1 MQNDQ
6 ARPTDKAVRLT
17 KANKDDEPDVNEMF
31 GDKNGVPTFEGP
43 PIERLDNKLGAAD
56 TPAPKPPES
65 KPITPETPKP
75 PETPETSKGD
85 YDAPNPPEPVNEA
98 VADAQSNP
106 ADVELTDYVTPEQ
119 QTQWETE
126 HGGDPQPAPE
136 PEPAPEPQPE
146 RGGSDRE
153 RRQREAEARAKR
165 DEEREQRRK
174 EAEGEEADPQEI
186 EGENA
191 SEDTNALG
199 GPEETT
205 EDDDTDSKGTA
216 LGSTPPTG
224 AAADRADEEVR
235 RMQAEKRWRSTKDA
249 LVTIAAM
256 MPGEAL
262 NATGKGLNSINSL
275 VDGFLSGKMMSQGSR
290 IVADSLAM
298 ADTVNQSAKR
308 IHERY
313 GILRDADPEIVRQT
327 YKGRMMQARS
337 EAEMKGIARAH
348 LFVED
353 RLSGR
358 DIENLTMDDLDSL
371 DADMTGDIARLK
383 AEFAR
388 DRADRQNGGK
398 GTMTK
403 EERAS
408 GLAQLHSYDD
418 VLKEMKKQRSSLR
431 ADELEQKRRTK
442 ERTAAQAQADY
453 DNGTDDQRAIWDI
466 VGKGVELDPDTGMPA
481 DGRFLSKIEGQL
493 KAAQL
498 RDPQN
503 PMWERLLSQ
512 NKAYRQKLARNP
524 NTGTDAGGRVALNA
538 IVTESRRN
546 MADILRNQGLDPD
559 AVFADP
565 QKLMAQIRASDEFRE
580 QYNRYAMNSNDLD
593 MRDLT
598 GLASQYS
605 RSDLV
610 MATMMNRITARAA
623 QLQKDEAQARMAGA
637 VIGEDSVFKQYVQY
651 VNTFF
656 GPSTARVRKG
666 MDTRMNKLADDL
678 EAEFA
683 VTKDP
688 AVKKEADELRDRAM
702 LLMDSFDPQTQDPAQ
717 ARQDYLVGLADAS
730 MRIHDAKEGLD
741 RRASIRKEDERRAI
755 EQQREQIRM
764 AREYNRAQEKAR
776 RDAQR
781 QDEAYQRL
789 QIQRARQMYRKMGL
803 TLEARE
809 KAEKLAQKIEA
820 DRQAEEQKRQE
831 AEAKAEEERFNSVKD
846 EKIKG
851 MQDQKDAAAAEAQKE
866 IDRRAGRW
874 TEKEYDARRNE
885 IDEILTSRNID
896 AKTRARLINEK
907 VDCVNGAWIARGL
920 SKTGFLSKKIGARIP
935 EEAQWKV
942 REKLDKQLKDLYQR
956 DIEDR
961 EAGRTSENFD
971 NAKKY
976 LQILTSPKADAVW
989 RDLKV
994 AQRNMDK
1001 AGLPKDDRR
1010 YEHNLRLQAFF
1021 SDFSLDDF
1029 FEDGTVDPDEFDSKG
1044 SEARTL
1050 RDLRFKDKGDDS
1062 DKVVNVDAAKR
1073 RSQILGA
1080 MKEAEAE
1087 AREPTGELQPAAEE
1101 SAKAE
1106 ELQPEPEDVPNGRKT
1121 FIPTPEN
1128 LTDSEKKWYN
1138 SDWHNTAEGKIK
1150 DIYNKNNKGA
1160 NIDRVAK
1167 AFLKFATS
1175 PDSTQEDRE
1184 KGLRFLEMLSY
1195 YNSFNKKGLVISDD
1209 ASPTLR
1215 AYHKY
1220 QEMKAKDPN
1229 DPNLMEY
1236 LKNPDFVPKSEVK
1249 QPAPE
1254 DKAKESSKVQ
1264 PKAKKKIEPIDT
1276 SKVGN
1281 SFWSSKGL
1289 PKGTDPNSK
1298 QAWMWAVELRNNWPD
1313 LYEHPENTTN
1323 SIAKPLFE
1331 QARDIIEGKDSYGNL
1346 SDEEK
1351 DAIDAEEAKGI
1362 KDRQKQAAQAKK
1374 KKEETKKKIIEQ
1386 RAAPKPKL
1394 RQKVNENAGEYKFDA
1409 RKMGQEGEGET
1420 KTPETPASGRPT
1432 KKTSGKNFAIDY
1444 ADYADQVVKDLSN
1457 PNRGQLIK
1465 DAVADLE
1472 KQVKTAKGDDRSS
1485 LEETLAR
1492 LRTFV
1497 PANVVVPKTPKKE
1510 EEAKPQPTPS
1520 DVVTERPS
1528 REAAGDDYVGQY
1540 NKYLD
1545 YLDTAE
1551 KTDKM
1556 VDDILDTRD
1565 DLEDRINDSKN
1576 PEEKEALK
1584 KLFARARNI
1593 SIF

>member
-1 MQNDQ
+1 MQSDQ
-6 ARPTDKAVRLT
+6 TRPTDRAVRLK
-17 KANKDDEPDVNEMF
+17 KANYDDDPDVNDMF
-31 GDKNGVPTFEGP
+31 NDSDDTPTFGGK

-65 KPITPETPKP
+65 KPITPETPKT
-75 PETPETSKGD
+75 PETPETPKGD
-85 YDAPNPPEPVNEA
+85 YDTAKPPEPVNEA
-98 VADAQSNP
+98 VADAQ
-106 ADVELTDYVTPEQ
+106 T
-119 QTQWETE
+119 
-126 HGGDPQPAPE
+126 GGDPEPAPEPE

-165 DEEREQRRK
+165 DEEREERRK

-199 GPEETT
+199 GPEETS
-205 EDDDTDSKGTA
+205 EDDDTDSKDTA
-216 LGSTPPTG
+216 LGSIPATG

-275 VDGFLSGKMMSQGSR
+275 VDGFLSGRMMSQGSR

-327 YKGRMMQARS
+327 YKGRMMQARN

-371 DADMTGDIARLK
+371 DTAMTGDIARLK
-383 AEFAR
+383 AEFER

-503 PMWERLLSQ
+503 PVWERLLSQ

-565 QKLMAQIRASDEFRE
+565 QKLMAQIQSSDEFRE
-580 QYNRYAMNSNDLD
+580 QFNRYAMNSNDLD

-598 GLASQYS
+598 GLASQYA
-605 RSDLV
+605 RSDPV

-803 TLEARE
+803 TLEAKE

-820 DRQAEEQKRQE
+820 DRQAEEQKRLE

-851 MQDQKDAAAAEAQKE
+851 MQDQKDTAAAEAQKE

-1029 FEDGTVDPDEFDSKG
+1029 FEDGTVDPNEFDSKG

-1062 DKVVNVDAAKR
+1062 DRVVNVDAAKR

-1106 ELQPEPEDVPNGRKT
+1106 ELQPEPEDVPKGRKT
-1121 FIPTPEN
+1121 FIPAPEN

-1175 PDSTQEDRE
+1175 LDSTQEDRE

-1254 DKAKESSKVQ
+1254 DKAKESSKVE
-1264 PKAKKKIEPIDT
+1264 PKAEKKVEPIDT

-1374 KKEETKKKIIEQ
+1374 K
-1386 RAAPKPKL
+1386 
-1394 RQKVNENAGEYKFDA
+1394 
-1409 RKMGQEGEGET
+1409 
-1420 KTPETPASGRPT
+1420 
-1432 KKTSGKNFAIDY
+1432 
-1444 ADYADQVVKDLSN
+1444 
-1457 PNRGQLIK
+1457 
-1465 DAVADLE
+1465 
-1472 KQVKTAKGDDRSS
+1472 
-1485 LEETLAR
+1485 
-1492 LRTFV
+1492 
-1497 PANVVVPKTPKKE
+1497 E

>member
-1 MQNDQ
+1 MQSDQ
-6 ARPTDKAVRLT
+6 ARPIDRTVRLK
-17 KANKDDEPDVNEMF
+17 KANADDEPDVNEMF
-31 GDKNGVPTFEGP
+31 GDGSGVSTFEGP
-43 PIERLDNKLGAAD
+43 PIERLDNKLGAAE
-56 TPAPKPPES
+56 TPKETKAPEP

-75 PETPETSKGD
+75 PETPETPKGD
-85 YDAPNPPEPVNEA
+85 YAAPKPPEPVNEA
-98 VADAQSNP
+98 VADAQTGP
-106 ADVELTDYVTPEQ
+106 ADVKLTDYVTPEQ

-126 HGGDPQPAPE
+126 HGGEPQPAPQ

-153 RRQREAEARAKR
+153 RRQREAEAR
-165 DEEREQRRK
+165 EERDKARKERRK
-174 EAEGEEADPQEI
+174 EAEGEEADPQTI

-199 GPEETT
+199 GPEETS
-205 EDDDTDSKGTA
+205 EDDDTDSEGTA
-216 LGSTPPTG
+216 LGGAPPNATG
-224 AAADRADEEVR
+224 VMPDRAEEEVR

-371 DADMTGDIARLK
+371 DTAMTGDIARLK
-383 AEFAR
+383 AEFER
-388 DRADRQNGGK
+388 DKADRRNGGR

-503 PMWERLLSQ
+503 PMWGRLLAQ
-512 NKAYRQKLARNP
+512 NKAYRQKLVRNP

-546 MADILRNQGLDPD
+546 MADLLRNQGLDPD

-565 QKLMAQIRASDEFRE
+565 QKLMAQIRSSDGFRE
-580 QYNRYAMNSNDLD
+580 QFNRYAMNSNDLD

-598 GLASQYS
+598 GLASQYA
-605 RSDLV
+605 RSDPV

-764 AREYNRAQEKAR
+764 AKEYNRAQEKAR

-781 QDEAYQRL
+781 QDEAYQAD
-789 QIQRARQMYRKMGL
+789 QRAKAQKVYRKAGL
-803 TLEARE
+803 TPEARDR
-809 KAEKLAQKIEA
+809 AEKLAQRLE
-820 DRQAEEQKRQE
+820 ELEQKRQE
-831 AEAKAEEERFNSVKD
+831 KADQEEQKRREEEAKAEEERFNSVKD

-851 MQDQKDAAAAEAQKE
+851 MQDQKDAAAAEARKE

-874 TEKEYDARRNE
+874 TEKEYDARRSE
-885 IDEILTSRNID
+885 IDDILTSRNID

-976 LQILTSPKADAVW
+976 LQILTSPRADAVW

-1001 AGLPKDDRR
+1001 AGLPRDDRR
-1010 YEHNLRLQAFF
+1010 YEHNLRLQAYF

-1029 FEDGTVDPDEFDSKG
+1029 FEDGTVDPDEFDSKE

-1087 AREPTGELQPAAEE
+1087 AREPTDERPAEE
-1101 SAKAE
+1101 PVRTE
-1106 ELQPEPEDVPNGRKT
+1106 EPQPEPEDAKKGRRT
-1121 FIPTPEN
+1121 FIPAPEN
-1128 LTDSEKKWYN
+1128 LTDDEKKWYN

-1160 NIDRVAK
+1160 NIDKVAK

-1209 ASPTLR
+1209 VSPTLR

-1236 LKNPDFVPKSEVK
+1236 LKNPDFKPQPVIE

-1254 DKAKESSKVQ
+1254 DKVKPEPE
-1264 PKAKKKIEPIDT
+1264 PKAEKKVEPIDT

-1298 QAWMWAVELRNNWPD
+1298 QAWIWAVDLRNNWPD

-1362 KDRQKQAAQAKK
+1362 KDRQKQAAQEEKK
-1374 KKEETKKKIIEQ
+1374 KRETKKKIIEQ
-1386 RAAPKPKL
+1386 KTAPKPKL
-1394 RQKVNENAGEYKFDA
+1394 RQKVNENAGEFKFDA
-1409 RKMGQEGEGET
+1409 RKMG
-1420 KTPETPASGRPT
+1420 
-1432 KKTSGKNFAIDY
+1432 
-1444 ADYADQVVKDLSN
+1444 
-1457 PNRGQLIK
+1457 
-1465 DAVADLE
+1465 
-1472 KQVKTAKGDDRSS
+1472 
-1485 LEETLAR
+1485 
-1492 LRTFV
+1492 
-1497 PANVVVPKTPKKE
+1497 TPKKE
-1510 EEAKPQPTPS
+1510 EAQPTPS
-1520 DVVTERPS
+1520 DVVTKRPT
-1528 REAAGDDYVGQY
+1528 RESAGDDYAGQY
-1540 NKYLD
+1540 KNYLD
-1545 YLDTAE
+1545 YLETAE
-1551 KTDKM
+1551 KTDKT

-1584 KLFARARNI
+1584 KLFTRARNI

>member
-31 GDKNGVPTFEGP
+31 GDKNGVSTFGGK
-43 PIERLDNKLGAAD
+43 PIERLDNKLGAAE
-56 TPAPKPPES
+56 TSKETKVPEP

-75 PETPETSKGD
+75 PKTPETPKGD
-85 YDAPNPPEPVNEA
+85 YAAPNLPEPVNEA
-98 VADAQSNP
+98 VADAQ
-106 ADVELTDYVTPEQ
+106 T
-119 QTQWETE
+119 
-126 HGGDPQPAPE
+126 GGDPEPAPE
-136 PEPAPEPQPE
+136 PEPEPE

-153 RRQREAEARAKR
+153 RRQREAEAREER
-165 DEEREQRRK
+165 DKAREQRKK

-199 GPEETT
+199 GPEETS

-216 LGSTPPTG
+216 LGSTPATG

-503 PMWERLLSQ
+503 PMWERLLAQ

-546 MADILRNQGLDPD
+546 MADLLRNQGLDPD

-565 QKLMAQIRASDEFRE
+565 QKLMAQIQSSDEFRE
-580 QYNRYAMNSNDLD
+580 QFNRYAMNSNDLD

-598 GLASQYS
+598 GLASQYA
-605 RSDLV
+605 RSDPV
-610 MATMMNRITARAA
+610 MATMMNRIMARAA

-755 EQQREQIRM
+755 EQQREF
-764 AREYNRAQEKAR
+764 NRAQE
-776 RDAQR
+776 
-781 QDEAYQRL
+781 EE
-789 QIQRARQMYRKMGL
+789 RKQ
-803 TLEARE
+803 RE
-809 KAEKLAQKIEA
+809 KEAAEEA
-820 DRQAEEQKRQE
+820 KRQAEEQKRQE

-851 MQDQKDAAAAEAQKE
+851 MQDQKDTAAAEAQKE

-1029 FEDGTVDPDEFDSKG
+1029 FEDGTVDPDEFDSKE

-1050 RDLRFKDKGDDS
+1050 RGLRFKDKGDDS

-1106 ELQPEPEDVPNGRKT
+1106 ELQPEPEDVPKGRKT
-1121 FIPTPEN
+1121 FIPAPEN

-1254 DKAKESSKVQ
+1254 DKAKESSKVE
-1264 PKAKKKIEPIDT
+1264 PKAEKKVEPIDT

-1386 RAAPKPKL
+1386 RTAPKPKL

>member
-43 PIERLDNKLGAAD
+43 PIERLDNRLAGAAE
-56 TPAPKPPES
+56 TPKETKVPES
-65 KPITPETPKP
+65 KPITPEIPKP
-75 PETPETSKGD
+75 PETPETPKGD
-85 YDAPNPPEPVNEA
+85 YDAPKPPEPVNEA
-98 VADAQSNP
+98 VADAQTGP
-106 ADVELTDYVTPEQ
+106 ADVKLTDYVTPEQ

-126 HGGDPQPAPE
+126 HGGEPQPAPQPE
-136 PEPAPEPQPE
+136 PEPE

-153 RRQREAEARAKR
+153 RRQREAEAREER
-165 DEEREQRRK
+165 DKAREQRKK

-199 GPEETT
+199 GPEETS

-216 LGSTPPTG
+216 LGSTPATG

-256 MPGEAL
+256 MPGKAL

-353 RLSGR
+353 RLAGR

-503 PMWERLLSQ
+503 PMWERLLAQ

-546 MADILRNQGLDPD
+546 MADLLRNQGLDPD

-605 RSDLV
+605 RSDPV

-683 VTKDP
+683 ITKDP
-688 AVKKEADELRDRAM
+688 AVKKEADEFRDRAM

-741 RRASIRKEDERRAI
+741 WRASIRKEDERRAI
-755 EQQREQIRM
+755 ELQREQIRM
-764 AREYNRAQEKAR
+764 AREYNKAQEQAR

-781 QDEAYQRL
+781 QDEAYQAD
-789 QIQRARQMYRKMGL
+789 QRAKAQKVYRKAGL
-803 TLEARE
+803 TPEARDR
-809 KAEKLAQKIEA
+809 AEKLAQRLEELEQKRQKKA
-820 DRQAEEQKRQE
+820 DQEEQKRRE
-831 AEAKAEEERFNSVKD
+831 EEAKAEEERFNSVKD

-866 IDRRAGRW
+866 ID
-874 TEKEYDARRNE
+874 D
-885 IDEILTSRNID
+885 ILTSRNID

-994 AQRNMDK
+994 AQRKMDK

-1021 SDFSLDDF
+1021 SDFNLDDF

-1106 ELQPEPEDVPNGRKT
+1106 ELQPEPEDVPKGRKT

-1160 NIDRVAK
+1160 KIDRVAK

-1254 DKAKESSKVQ
+1254 DKAKESSKVE
-1264 PKAKKKIEPIDT
+1264 PKAKKKVEPIDT

-1386 RAAPKPKL
+1386 KTAPKPKL

-1409 RKMGQEGEGET
+1409 RKMGNESEGE
-1420 KTPETPASGRPT
+1420 
-1432 KKTSGKNFAIDY
+1432 I
-1444 ADYADQVVKDLSN
+1444 
-1457 PNRGQLIK
+1457 
-1465 DAVADLE
+1465 
-1472 KQVKTAKGDDRSS
+1472 
-1485 LEETLAR
+1485 
-1492 LRTFV
+1492 
-1497 PANVVVPKTPKKE
+1497 KE
-1510 EEAKPQPTPS
+1510 EVKSQPPPS
-1520 DVVTERPS
+1520 DVVTERPT
-1528 REAAGDDYVGQY
+1528 RESAGDDYVGQY
-1540 NKYLD
+1540 NRYLD
-1545 YLDTAE
+1545 YLGSAE
-1551 KTDKM
+1551 KTDKT

-1576 PEEKEALK
+1576 SEEKEALK

>member
-43 PIERLDNKLGAAD
+43 PIERLDNRLAGAAE
-56 TPAPKPPES
+56 TPKETKVPES
-65 KPITPETPKP
+65 KPITPEIPKP
-75 PETPETSKGD
+75 PETPETPKGD
-85 YDAPNPPEPVNEA
+85 YDAPKPPEPVNEA
-98 VADAQSNP
+98 VADAQTGP
-106 ADVELTDYVTPEQ
+106 ADVKLTDYVTPEQ

-126 HGGDPQPAPE
+126 HGGEPQPAPQPE
-136 PEPAPEPQPE
+136 PEPE

-153 RRQREAEARAKR
+153 RRQREAEAREER
-165 DEEREQRRK
+165 DKAREQRKK

-199 GPEETT
+199 GPEETS

-216 LGSTPPTG
+216 LGSTPATG

-353 RLSGR
+353 RLAGR

-503 PMWERLLSQ
+503 PMWERLLAQ

-546 MADILRNQGLDPD
+546 MADLLRNQGLDPD

-605 RSDLV
+605 RSDPV

-683 VTKDP
+683 ITKDP
-688 AVKKEADELRDRAM
+688 AVKKEADEFRDRAM

-741 RRASIRKEDERRAI
+741 WRASIRKEDERRAI
-755 EQQREQIRM
+755 ELQREQIRM
-764 AREYNRAQEKAR
+764 AREYNKAQEQAR

-781 QDEAYQRL
+781 QDEAYQAD
-789 QIQRARQMYRKMGL
+789 QRAKAQKVYRKAGL
-803 TLEARE
+803 TPEARDR
-809 KAEKLAQKIEA
+809 AEKLAQRLEELEQKRQKKA
-820 DRQAEEQKRQE
+820 DQEEQKRRE
-831 AEAKAEEERFNSVKD
+831 EEAKAEEERFNSVKD

-866 IDRRAGRW
+866 ID
-874 TEKEYDARRNE
+874 D
-885 IDEILTSRNID
+885 ILTSRNID

-994 AQRNMDK
+994 AQRKMDK

-1021 SDFSLDDF
+1021 SDFNLDDF

-1106 ELQPEPEDVPNGRKT
+1106 ELQPEPEDVPKGRKT

-1160 NIDRVAK
+1160 KIDRVAK

-1254 DKAKESSKVQ
+1254 DKAKESSKVE
-1264 PKAKKKIEPIDT
+1264 PKAKKKVEPIDT

-1386 RAAPKPKL
+1386 KTAPKPKL

-1409 RKMGQEGEGET
+1409 RKMGNESEGE
-1420 KTPETPASGRPT
+1420 
-1432 KKTSGKNFAIDY
+1432 I
-1444 ADYADQVVKDLSN
+1444 
-1457 PNRGQLIK
+1457 
-1465 DAVADLE
+1465 
-1472 KQVKTAKGDDRSS
+1472 
-1485 LEETLAR
+1485 
-1492 LRTFV
+1492 
-1497 PANVVVPKTPKKE
+1497 KE
-1510 EEAKPQPTPS
+1510 EVKSQPPPS
-1520 DVVTERPS
+1520 DVVTERPT
-1528 REAAGDDYVGQY
+1528 RESAGDDYVGQY
-1540 NKYLD
+1540 NRYLD
-1545 YLDTAE
+1545 YLGSAE
-1551 KTDKM
+1551 KTDKT

-1576 PEEKEALK
+1576 SEEKEALK

>member
-31 GDKNGVPTFEGP
+31 GDKNGVSTFEGP
-43 PIERLDNKLGAAD
+43 PIERLDNRLAGAAE
-56 TPAPKPPES
+56 TSKETKVPEP

-75 PETPETSKGD
+75 PKTPETPKGD
-85 YDAPNPPEPVNEA
+85 YAAPKPPEPVNEA
-98 VADAQSNP
+98 VADAQTGA
-106 ADVELTDYVTPEQ
+106 ADVKLTDYVTPEQ

-126 HGGDPQPAPE
+126 HGGEPQPDPQPE
-136 PEPAPEPQPE
+136 EPAPESQPE

-153 RRQREAEARAKR
+153 RRQREAEAREER
-165 DEEREQRRK
+165 DKTREQRKK

-199 GPEETT
+199 GPEETS

-216 LGSTPPTG
+216 LGSTPATG

-371 DADMTGDIARLK
+371 DTAMTGDIARLK

-546 MADILRNQGLDPD
+546 MADLLRNQGLDPD

-565 QKLMAQIRASDEFRE
+565 QKLMAQIQSSDEFRE

-605 RSDLV
+605 RSDPV

-764 AREYNRAQEKAR
+764 AREYNKAQEKA
-776 RDAQR
+776 DQ
-781 QDEAYQRL
+781 
-789 QIQRARQMYRKMGL
+789 
-803 TLEARE
+803 
-809 KAEKLAQKIEA
+809 
-820 DRQAEEQKRQE
+820 EEQKRRE
-831 AEAKAEEERFNSVKD
+831 EEAKAEEERFNSVKD

-874 TEKEYDARRNE
+874 TEKEYDAKVRE
-885 IDEILTSRNID
+885 IDEQLKKLRPDDEIE
-896 AKTRARLINEK
+896 RARRIQEGEEPNPDDAAYENLLWERREAE
-907 VDCVNGAWIARGL
+907 NGAWISGGL
-920 SKTGFLSKKIGARIP
+920 ADTGILTKKIADRFKGDKTAM
-935 EEAQWKV
+935 KNV
-942 REKLDKQLKDLYQR
+942 RKKLDRQLRDLYQR
-956 DIEDR
+956 DIEDH
-961 EAGRTSENFD
+961 EQGRQSDNFY

-976 LQILTSPKADAVW
+976 LQILTSPEADAVW
-989 RDLKV
+989 RNLKT
-994 AQRNMDK
+994 AKMNMDA
-1001 AGLPKDDRR
+1001 AGLPVDHPSYK
-1010 YEHNLRLQAFF
+1010 EVLKLQSYF

-1029 FEDGTVDPDEFDSKG
+1029 FDGRSEDEGSLKSKVMDAYGLKNLKYKHNGDDDDRTINVDSAKRNAEIRNIINEVKG
-1044 SEARTL
+1044 VNDIGRSEAPTAEPEE
-1050 RDLRFKDKGDDS
+1050 
-1062 DKVVNVDAAKR
+1062 VVL
-1073 RSQILGA
+1073 Q
-1080 MKEAEAE
+1080 
-1087 AREPTGELQPAAEE
+1087 EPE
-1101 SAKAE
+1101 SEKP
-1106 ELQPEPEDVPNGRKT
+1106 QVEPEDTPKKGAKADRGYGGVEYLSDSPTDEEKAWHKSTIGKIGQKFSPKNFNSDSSMRDAVETYMRGQINMLTRNPGKLNEKELNEALNTLALIDRYNQKMAKGRNSGD
-1121 FIPTPEN
+1121 PRAQGWRY
-1128 LTDSEKKWYN
+1128 LTDDPKNETTGIPYSE
-1138 SDWHNTAEGKIK
+1138 
-1150 DIYNKNNKGA
+1150 
-1160 NIDRVAK
+1160 
-1167 AFLKFATS
+1167 
-1175 PDSTQEDRE
+1175 P
-1184 KGLRFLEMLSY
+1184 
-1195 YNSFNKKGLVISDD
+1195 
-1209 ASPTLR
+1209 LR
-1215 AYHKY
+1215 AYHKFL
-1220 QEMKAKDPN
+1220 EMKEKNPD
-1229 DPNLMEY
+1229 DPNLYEY
-1236 LKNPDFVPKSEVK
+1236 LKNPDFVPEPPKIETPKAPEVK
-1249 QPAPE
+1249 QP
-1254 DKAKESSKVQ
+1254 KADDIDEKERKKKEKAEVEKKKRDDELIALKTFGNSIDRGESSGDLDDWKDIVKIANAYKRAYKKNTGGADLLTVSDDNIRDASEHFKQ
-1264 PKAKKKIEPIDT
+1264 AKKILLAHQNLKNQVKAANNTATIPGLDEGIDVHSKAAWDWATTLAKDPKYVDKIKDP
-1276 SKVGN
+1276 SKSKNEGN
-1281 SFWSSKGL
+1281 RKIFR
-1289 PKGTDPNSK
+1289 
-1298 QAWMWAVELRNNWPD
+1298 QAKKILGD
-1313 LYEHPENTTN
+1313 
-1323 SIAKPLFE
+1323 K
-1331 QARDIIEGKDSYGNL
+1331 KSYGNL

-1351 DAIDAEEAKGI
+1351 K
-1362 KDRQKQAAQAKK
+1362 KDRRRR
-1374 KKEETKKKIIEQ
+1374 EE
-1386 RAAPKPKL
+1386 
-1394 RQKVNENAGEYKFDA
+1394 G
-1409 RKMGQEGEGET
+1409 RK
-1420 KTPETPASGRPT
+1420 
-1432 KKTSGKNFAIDY
+1432 
-1444 ADYADQVVKDLSN
+1444 
-1457 PNRGQLIK
+1457 
-1465 DAVADLE
+1465 
-1472 KQVKTAKGDDRSS
+1472 
-1485 LEETLAR
+1485 
-1492 LRTFV
+1492 
-1497 PANVVVPKTPKKE
+1497 
-1510 EEAKPQPTPS
+1510 
-1520 DVVTERPS
+1520 
-1528 REAAGDDYVGQY
+1528 
-1540 NKYLD
+1540 
-1545 YLDTAE
+1545 
-1551 KTDKM
+1551 
-1556 VDDILDTRD
+1556 
-1565 DLEDRINDSKN
+1565 
-1576 PEEKEALK
+1576 
-1584 KLFARARNI
+1584 
-1593 SIF
+1593 

>member
-1 MQNDQ
+1 MQSDQ
-6 ARPTDKAVRLT
+6 TRPTDRAVRLK
-17 KANKDDEPDVNEMF
+17 KANYDDDPDVNDMF
-31 GDKNGVPTFEGP
+31 NDSDDTPTFGGK
-43 PIERLDNKLGAAD
+43 PIERLDNKLAGAAE
-56 TPAPKPPES
+56 TPKTPEP
-65 KPITPETPKP
+65 KPITPETPKT
-75 PETPETSKGD
+75 PETPETPKGD
-85 YDAPNPPEPVNEA
+85 YDTAKPPEPVNEA
-98 VADAQSNP
+98 VADARTGP
-106 ADVELTDYVTPEQ
+106 KATDFIDPERK
-119 QTQWETE
+119 TQWEAE
-126 HGGDPQPAPE
+126 HGGDPQPAPQPETPPE
-136 PEPAPEPQPE
+136 PEPTPEPQPE
-146 RGGSDRE
+146 RGSSDRE

-165 DEEREQRRK
+165 DEEREERKK

-186 EGENA
+186 EGTP
-191 SEDTNALG
+191 EDTNALG
-199 GPEETT
+199 GPEETS
-205 EDDDTDSKGTA
+205 EDDDTDSKDTA
-216 LGSTPPTG
+216 LGSTPATG

-275 VDGFLSGKMMSQGSR
+275 VDGFLSGRMMSQGSR

-383 AEFAR
+383 AEFER

-498 RDPQN
+498 RDLQN
-503 PMWERLLSQ
+503 PMWERLLAQ

-559 AVFADP
+559 AVFANP
-565 QKLMAQIRASDEFRE
+565 QRLMAQIQSSDEFRE
-580 QYNRYAMNSNDLD
+580 QFNRYAMNSNDLD

-598 GLASQYS
+598 GLASQYA
-605 RSDLV
+605 RSDPV

-755 EQQREQIRM
+755 ELQREQIRM
-764 AREYNRAQEKAR
+764 AREYNKAQEKAR

-809 KAEKLAQKIEA
+809 KAEKLRQKIEA

-851 MQDQKDAAAAEAQKE
+851 MQDQKDTAAAEAQKE

-994 AQRNMDK
+994 AQRKMDK

-1021 SDFSLDDF
+1021 SDFNLDDF

-1106 ELQPEPEDVPNGRKT
+1106 ELQPEPEDVPKGRKT

-1160 NIDRVAK
+1160 KIDRVAK

-1254 DKAKESSKVQ
+1254 DKAKESSKV
-1264 PKAKKKIEPIDT
+1264 
-1276 SKVGN
+1276 
-1281 SFWSSKGL
+1281 
-1289 PKGTDPNSK
+1289 
-1298 QAWMWAVELRNNWPD
+1298 
-1313 LYEHPENTTN
+1313 
-1323 SIAKPLFE
+1323 
-1331 QARDIIEGKDSYGNL
+1331 
-1346 SDEEK
+1346 
-1351 DAIDAEEAKGI
+1351 
-1362 KDRQKQAAQAKK
+1362 
-1374 KKEETKKKIIEQ
+1374 
-1386 RAAPKPKL
+1386 
-1394 RQKVNENAGEYKFDA
+1394 
-1409 RKMGQEGEGET
+1409 
-1420 KTPETPASGRPT
+1420 
-1432 KKTSGKNFAIDY
+1432 
-1444 ADYADQVVKDLSN
+1444 
-1457 PNRGQLIK
+1457 
-1465 DAVADLE
+1465 
-1472 KQVKTAKGDDRSS
+1472 
-1485 LEETLAR
+1485 
-1492 LRTFV
+1492 
-1497 PANVVVPKTPKKE
+1497 
-1510 EEAKPQPTPS
+1510 
-1520 DVVTERPS
+1520 
-1528 REAAGDDYVGQY
+1528 
-1540 NKYLD
+1540 
-1545 YLDTAE
+1545 
-1551 KTDKM
+1551 
-1556 VDDILDTRD
+1556 
-1565 DLEDRINDSKN
+1565 
-1576 PEEKEALK
+1576 
-1584 KLFARARNI
+1584 
-1593 SIF
+1593 

>member
-1 MQNDQ
+1 MQSDQ
-6 ARPTDKAVRLT
+6 TRPTDKAVRLT
-17 KANKDDEPDVNEMF
+17 KANKDDESDVNDMF
-31 GDKNGVPTFEGP
+31 NDSDDTPTFGGK

-56 TPAPKPPES
+56 TPAPKPPEP
-65 KPITPETPKP
+65 KPITPETPKT
-75 PETPETSKGD
+75 PETPETPKGD
-85 YDAPNPPEPVNEA
+85 YDTAKPPEPVNEA
-98 VADAQSNP
+98 VADAQ
-106 ADVELTDYVTPEQ
+106 T
-119 QTQWETE
+119 
-126 HGGDPQPAPE
+126 GGDPEPAPEPE

-165 DEEREQRRK
+165 DEEREERKK

-199 GPEETT
+199 GPEETS
-205 EDDDTDSKGTA
+205 EDDDTDSKDTA
-216 LGSTPPTG
+216 LGSIPATG

-275 VDGFLSGKMMSQGSR
+275 VDGFLSGRMMSQGSR

-371 DADMTGDIARLK
+371 DTAMTGDIARLK

-398 GTMTK
+398 GIMTK

-431 ADELEQKRRTK
+431 ADELKQKRRTK

-512 NKAYRQKLARNP
+512 NKVYRQKLARNP

-565 QKLMAQIRASDEFRE
+565 QKLMAQIQSSDEFRE
-580 QYNRYAMNSNDLD
+580 QFNRYAMNSNDLD

-598 GLASQYS
+598 GLASQYA
-605 RSDLV
+605 RSDPV

-688 AVKKEADELRDRAM
+688 AVKKEADELRDMAM

-755 EQQREQIRM
+755 ELQREQIRM
-764 AREYNRAQEKAR
+764 AREYNKAQEKAR

-820 DRQAEEQKRQE
+820 DRQAEEQKRRE
-831 AEAKAEEERFNSVKD
+831 EEAKAEEERFNSVKD
-846 EKIKG
+846 EKLKG
-851 MQDQKDAAAAEAQKE
+851 MQDQKDTAAAEAQKE

-1029 FEDGTVDPDEFDSKG
+1029 FEDGTVDPNEFDSKG

-1062 DKVVNVDAAKR
+1062 DRVVNVDAAKR

-1106 ELQPEPEDVPNGRKT
+1106 ELQPEPEDVPKGRKT
-1121 FIPTPEN
+1121 FIPAPEN

-1254 DKAKESSKVQ
+1254 DKAKESSKVE
-1264 PKAKKKIEPIDT
+1264 PKAEKKVEPIDT

-1331 QARDIIEGKDSYGNL
+1331 QARNIIEGKDSYGNL

-1362 KDRQKQAAQAKK
+1362 KDKQKQAAQDKK
-1374 KKEETKKKIIEQ
+1374 KKQETRKKIIEQ
-1386 RAAPKPKL
+1386 KTAPKPKL

-1497 PANVVVPKTPKKE
+1497 PANVVVP
-1510 EEAKPQPTPS
+1510 QPTPS

-1584 KLFARARNI
+1584 KLFARAWNI

>member
-1 MQNDQ
+1 MQSDQ
-6 ARPTDKAVRLT
+6 ARPIDRTVRLK
-17 KANKDDEPDVNEMF
+17 KANADDEPDVNEMF
-31 GDKNGVPTFEGP
+31 GDGSGVSTFEGP
-43 PIERLDNKLGAAD
+43 PIERLDNKLGAAE
-56 TPAPKPPES
+56 TPKETKAPEP

-75 PETPETSKGD
+75 PETPETPKGD
-85 YDAPNPPEPVNEA
+85 YAAPKPPEPVNEA
-98 VADAQSNP
+98 VADAQTGP
-106 ADVELTDYVTPEQ
+106 ADVKLTDYVTPEQ

-126 HGGDPQPAPE
+126 HGGEPQPAPQ

-153 RRQREAEARAKR
+153 RRQREAEAR
-165 DEEREQRRK
+165 EERDKARKERRK
-174 EAEGEEADPQEI
+174 EAEGEEADPQTI

-199 GPEETT
+199 GPEETS
-205 EDDDTDSKGTA
+205 EDDDTDSEGTA
-216 LGSTPPTG
+216 LGGAPPNATG
-224 AAADRADEEVR
+224 VMPDRAEEEVR

-371 DADMTGDIARLK
+371 DTAMTGDIARLK
-383 AEFAR
+383 AEFER
-388 DRADRQNGGK
+388 DKADRRTGGR

-503 PMWERLLSQ
+503 PMWGRLLAQ
-512 NKAYRQKLARNP
+512 NKAYRQKLVRNP

-546 MADILRNQGLDPD
+546 MADLLRNQGLDPD

-565 QKLMAQIRASDEFRE
+565 QKLMAQIRSSDGFRE
-580 QYNRYAMNSNDLD
+580 QFNRYAMNSNDLD

-598 GLASQYS
+598 GRASQYA
-605 RSDLV
+605 RSDPV

-637 VIGEDSVFKQYVQY
+637 VIGEDSVFKQNVQY

-764 AREYNRAQEKAR
+764 AKEYNRAQEKAR

-781 QDEAYQRL
+781 QDEAYQAD
-789 QIQRARQMYRKMGL
+789 QRAKAQKVYRKAGL
-803 TLEARE
+803 TPEARDR
-809 KAEKLAQKIEA
+809 AEKLAQRLE
-820 DRQAEEQKRQE
+820 ELEQKRQE
-831 AEAKAEEERFNSVKD
+831 KADQEEQKRREEEAKAEEERFNSVKD

-851 MQDQKDAAAAEAQKE
+851 MQDQKDAAAAEARKE

-874 TEKEYDARRNE
+874 TEKEYDARRSE
-885 IDEILTSRNID
+885 IDDILTSRNID

-976 LQILTSPKADAVW
+976 LQILTSPRADAVW

-1001 AGLPKDDRR
+1001 AGLPRDDRR
-1010 YEHNLRLQAFF
+1010 YEHNLRLQAYF

-1029 FEDGTVDPDEFDSKG
+1029 FEDGTVDPDEFDSKE

-1087 AREPTGELQPAAEE
+1087 AREPTDERPAEE
-1101 SAKAE
+1101 PVRTE
-1106 ELQPEPEDVPNGRKT
+1106 EPQPEPEDAKKGRRT
-1121 FIPTPEN
+1121 FIPAPEN
-1128 LTDSEKKWYN
+1128 LTDDEKKWYN

-1160 NIDRVAK
+1160 NIDKVAK

-1209 ASPTLR
+1209 VSPTLR

-1236 LKNPDFVPKSEVK
+1236 LKNPDFKPQPVIE

-1254 DKAKESSKVQ
+1254 DKVKPEPE
-1264 PKAKKKIEPIDT
+1264 PKAEKKVEPIDT

-1298 QAWMWAVELRNNWPD
+1298 QAWIWAVDLRNNWPD

-1331 QARDIIEGKDSYGNL
+1331 QARDIIEGTDSYGNL

-1362 KDRQKQAAQAKK
+1362 KDRQKQAAQEEKK
-1374 KKEETKKKIIEQ
+1374 KRETKKKIIEQ
-1386 RAAPKPKL
+1386 KTAPKPKL
-1394 RQKVNENAGEYKFDA
+1394 RQKVNENAGEFKFDA
-1409 RKMGQEGEGET
+1409 RKMG
-1420 KTPETPASGRPT
+1420 
-1432 KKTSGKNFAIDY
+1432 
-1444 ADYADQVVKDLSN
+1444 
-1457 PNRGQLIK
+1457 
-1465 DAVADLE
+1465 
-1472 KQVKTAKGDDRSS
+1472 
-1485 LEETLAR
+1485 
-1492 LRTFV
+1492 
-1497 PANVVVPKTPKKE
+1497 TPKKE
-1510 EEAKPQPTPS
+1510 EAQPTPS
-1520 DVVTERPS
+1520 DVVTKRPT
-1528 REAAGDDYVGQY
+1528 RESAGDDYAGQY
-1540 NKYLD
+1540 KNYLD
-1545 YLDTAE
+1545 YLETAE
-1551 KTDKM
+1551 KTDKT

-1584 KLFARARNI
+1584 KLFTRARNI

>member
-1 MQNDQ
+1 MQSDQ
-6 ARPTDKAVRLT
+6 ARPIDRTVRLK
-17 KANKDDEPDVNEMF
+17 KANADDDPDVNEMF
-31 GDKNGVPTFEGP
+31 GDGSGVPTFGDK
-43 PIERLDNKLGAAD
+43 PIERLDNKLAGVTD
-56 TPAPKPPES
+56 TPKKTEIPEPKPV
-65 KPITPETPKP
+65 TPKP
-75 PETPETSKGD
+75 PETPETPETPKGD
-85 YDAPNPPEPVNEA
+85 YAAPKPPEPVNEA
-98 VADAQSNP
+98 VADAQTGP
-106 ADVELTDYVTPEQ
+106 KLTDFVTPEQ

-126 HGGDPQPAPE
+126 HGGEPKPAPQPEAQLE
-136 PEPAPEPQPE
+136 TEAEPQPE

-153 RRQREAEARAKR
+153 RREREAEAREER
-165 DEEREQRRK
+165 DKAREQRKK
-174 EAEGEEADPQEI
+174 EAEGEEADPQTI
-186 EGENA
+186 ESTPENT
-191 SEDTNALG
+191 DALG
-199 GPEETT
+199 GPGKEDEET
-205 EDDDTDSKGTA
+205 DDSKDTA
-216 LGSTPPTG
+216 LGGAPPNATG
-224 AAADRADEEVR
+224 VVTDRAEEEVR

-313 GILRDADPEIVRQT
+313 GILRDADPEIVKQT

-353 RLSGR
+353 RLAGR

-371 DADMTGDIARLK
+371 DTAMTGDIARLK
-383 AEFAR
+383 AEFER
-388 DRADRQNGGK
+388 DKADRQNGGR

-442 ERTAAQAQADY
+442 EKTAAQAQADY

-466 VGKGVELDPDTGMPA
+466 VGKGVELDPDSGMPA
-481 DGRFLSKIEGQL
+481 DGRYLSKIEGQL

-503 PMWERLLSQ
+503 PMWGRLLAQ

-565 QKLMAQIRASDEFRE
+565 QKLMAQIRSSDEFRE
-580 QYNRYAMNSNDLD
+580 QFNRYAMNSNDLD

-598 GLASQYS
+598 GLASQYA
-605 RSDLV
+605 RSDPV

-656 GPSTARVRKG
+656 GPSTARVRNG

-702 LLMDSFDPQTQDPAQ
+702 LLIDSFDPQTQDPAQ
-717 ARQDYLVGLADAS
+717 ARRDYLVGLADAS

-755 EQQREQIRM
+755 EQQREQIRL
-764 AREYNRAQEKAR
+764 AREYNKAQEKAR
-776 RDAQR
+776 KDAQR

-789 QIQRARQMYRKMGL
+789 QIRRAQQMYRKMGL
-803 TLEARE
+803 TPEARE
-809 KAEKLAQKIEA
+809 KAEKLGQKMEA
-820 DRQAEEQKRQE
+820 ERQAEEQKRQE

-874 TEKEYDARRNE
+874 TEKEYDARRSE
-885 IDEILTSRNID
+885 IDDILTSRNID
-896 AKTRARLINEK
+896 ANTRARLINEK

-976 LQILTSPKADAVW
+976 LQILTSPRADAVW

-1001 AGLPKDDRR
+1001 AGLPRDDRR
-1010 YEHNLRLQAFF
+1010 YEHNLRLQAYF

-1029 FEDGTVDPDEFDSKG
+1029 FEDGTVDPDEFDSKE

-1087 AREPTGELQPAAEE
+1087 AREPTGERPAEE
-1101 SAKAE
+1101 PVRTE
-1106 ELQPEPEDVPNGRKT
+1106 EPQPEPEDVPKGRRT
-1121 FIPTPEN
+1121 FIPAPEN
-1128 LTDSEKKWYN
+1128 LTDDEKKWYN

-1160 NIDRVAK
+1160 NIDKVAK

-1229 DPNLMEY
+1229 DPNLIEY
-1236 LKNPDFVPKSEVK
+1236 LKNPDFKPQPVIE

-1254 DKAKESSKVQ
+1254 DKVKPEPE
-1264 PKAKKKIEPIDT
+1264 PKAEKKVEPIDT

-1289 PKGTDPNSK
+1289 PKNTDPNSK
-1298 QAWMWAVELRNNWPD
+1298 QAWMWAVDLRNNWPD

-1362 KDRQKQAAQAKK
+1362 KDRQKQAAQEEKK
-1374 KKEETKKKIIEQ
+1374 KKETKKKIIEQ
-1386 RAAPKPKL
+1386 KTAPKPKL
-1394 RQKVNENAGEYKFDA
+1394 RQKVNENAGEFKFDA
-1409 RKMGQEGEGET
+1409 RKMGKEGEGET
-1420 KTPETPASGRPT
+1420 KAETPVSGPPT
-1432 KKTSGKNFAIDY
+1432 KEKSKGNFAIDY

-1472 KQVKTAKGDDRSS
+1472 KQVKTAKGDDKSS
-1485 LEETLAR
+1485 LEVTLAR

-1497 PANVVVPKTPKKE
+1497 PANVVLPKTPKKE
-1510 EEAKPQPTPS
+1510 EAQPTPS
-1520 DVVTERPS
+1520 DVVTERPT
-1528 REAAGDDYVGQY
+1528 RETAGDDYVGQY
-1540 NKYLD
+1540 QKYLD
-1545 YLDTAE
+1545 YLDKAE
-1551 KTDKM
+1551 KTDKT

-1565 DLEDRINDSKN
+1565 DLEDRINDSKSD
-1576 PEEKEALK
+1576 EEKEALK
-1584 KLFARARNI
+1584 KLFAKARNI